1 MKKVTSKE
9 LRETFINNLLNMTEV
24 IQKVQLVE
32 GKFTPAEA
40 ADVISA
46 LITEKINFHKLQRLS
61 KVEGNEQANC
71 VYPSSRIKE
80 LEDERMI
87 AREFIKIAKKE
98 GFNLRINGTL
108 EIAFD
113 QE

>member
-1 MKKVTSKE
+1 MKKLTSEE

-32 GKFTPAEA
+32 GRFTPSEA

-46 LITEKINFHKLQRLS
+46 LIAEKINFHKIQRLS
-61 KVEGNEQANC
+61 HLEGDETADCSQSN
-71 VYPSSRIKE
+71 SRIKE

-87 AREFIKIAKKE
+87 AREFIKIAKME
-98 GFNLRINGTL
+98 GYNIRINGTL
-108 EIAFD
+108 EISFA
-113 QE
+113 E

>member
-1 MKKVTSKE
+1 MKNRTSKE
-9 LRETFINNLLNMTEV
+9 LRETLINKILNMTEV

-32 GKFTPAEA
+32 GTFTPSEA

-46 LITEKINFHKLQRLS
+46 LIQEKINFHKLQRIS
-61 KVEGNEQANC
+61 RCERDENSDCSYADA
-71 VYPSSRIKE
+71 RIKE

-98 GFNLRINGTL
+98 GHSLRINGTI
-108 EIAFD
+108 EISFD
-113 QE
+113 E